1 MKFQSFLLF
10 LFGVF
15 APVIAAA
22 EYWISVASF
31 KNRDSAESAL
41 VNAQVKSEQAFAVYG
56 ARTDKGYFFRVMAG
70 PYPTIREAKRAQQ
83 TLSSNGL
90 NAAGSGAMAPNHRA
104 RASRISTK
112 HRAQVKRNCLEAYR
126 VLKPVL
132 RTASGTEIGM
142 TIGTMSSI
150 LMRT

>member
-56 ARTDKGYFFRVMAG
+56 ARTDMGYFFRVMAG
-70 PYPTIREAKRAQQ
+70 PYPTFREAKRAQQ

-90 NAAGSGAMAPNHRA
+90 NGLD
-104 RASRISTK
+104 
-112 HRAQVKRNCLEAYR
+112 LER
-126 VLKPVL
+126 WPPIIEPGRLESQ
-132 RTASGTEIGM
+132 R
-142 TIGTMSSI
+142 SI
-150 LMRT
+150 EFK

>member
-1 MKFQSFLLF
+1 MKFQSFLLL

-56 ARTDKGYFFRVMAG
+56 A
-70 PYPTIREAKRAQQ
+70 
-83 TLSSNGL
+83 
-90 NAAGSGAMAPNHRA
+90 
-104 RASRISTK
+104 
-112 HRAQVKRNCLEAYR
+112 
-126 VLKPVL
+126 
-132 RTASGTEIGM
+132 
-142 TIGTMSSI
+142 
-150 LMRT
+150 